1 MQKIFWL
8 ERWQLNQIGFHNAD
22 INAHLKKNWPS
33 LELPEK
39 SQVFVPFCGKTKDLL
54 WLREQGHTII
64 AVELSRIAVDAFFVE
79 NQLPFNKTQVG
90 EFELFETD
98 GIQIYC
104 GDFFKFPKD
113 ILRGVYAVYDRAS
126 LVALPS
132 EMRLQ
137 YTEKMRTLL
146 PINTQ
151 ILLVSFFYHQHEM
164 DGPPFSVAQQEVMTL
179 FGEWCNVRQRY
190 SEDVSEKEAHFKAK
204 GLSVIHEEV
213 YSITVENSG
222 K

>member
-1 MQKIFWL
+1 M
-8 ERWQLNQIGFHNAD
+8 
-22 INAHLKKNWPS
+22 
-33 LELPEK
+33 ELPEK

-54 WLREQGHTII
+54 WLREQGHKII

-113 ILRGVYAVYDRAS
+113 ILRGIHALYDRAS

-132 EMRLQ
+132 EMRFQ

-146 PINTQ
+146 PTHAQ

-164 DGPPFSVAQQEVMTL
+164 DGPPFSVNKQEVMTL
-179 FGEWCNVRQRY
+179 FGEWCNVRQIY
-190 SEDVSEKEAHFKAK
+190 SENISGKESHFKAR
-204 GLSVIHEEV
+204 GLNVIHEEV
-213 YSITVENSG
+213 YFITVENSG